1 MGLLGHVQG
10 QISCS
15 LELTP
20 LETGAA
26 HRQGTDPLQGAFH
39 GGGHGAGAEHVGAE
53 VGAVVDAR
61 QHQIRCFVHQFAQ
74 GQLHAIGRCAAAG
87 PGGHARCKQF
97 VRPFGA
103 QGGLQGQAVAGGGAF
118 LVGADHRDLVTPGG
132 RGRSQGADPLGE
144 DPVVIADQDPHGS
157 ADGWGEPK
165 RAGCL
170 QSGPF
175 RLCSVSAPVTLQQLT
190 DQLDALEQQA
200 SAEIAEA
207 ADAAAL
213 EQLRV
218 GLLGKKGRL
227 SGVLGAMGKLPGQE
241 RPVVGQRAN
250 VLKTQVQTLLSD
262 RLQAVQ
268 QAAMAERIA
277 RESIDVTAPPSGIP
291 MGHRHPLIT
300 TTEEIVDLFLG
311 LGYSVAEGPEVEK
324 DHYNFTALNIPEDH
338 PARDMQDTFYLG
350 ADLLMRT
357 HTSPVQIRHLEQNP
371 PPVRIVAPG
380 RVYRRDAV
388 DATHS
393 PVFHQVEVLAIDEGL
408 DFSHLRGTVMAFLKA
423 FFGDLPVRF
432 RASYFP
438 FTEPSAEV
446 DVQWRGRWLEVMG
459 CGMVDPAVLE
469 GLGLDP
475 ERYSGFAAGLGV
487 ERFCMVRHGIDD
499 IRRLYTS
506 DLRFLEQF

>member
-1 MGLLGHVQG
+1 M
-10 QISCS
+10 
-15 LELTP
+15 
-20 LETGAA
+20 
-26 HRQGTDPLQGAFH
+26 
-39 GGGHGAGAEHVGAE
+39 
-53 VGAVVDAR
+53 
-61 QHQIRCFVHQFAQ
+61 
-74 GQLHAIGRCAAAG
+74 
-87 PGGHARCKQF
+87 
-97 VRPFGA
+97 
-103 QGGLQGQAVAGGGAF
+103 
-118 LVGADHRDLVTPGG
+118 
-132 RGRSQGADPLGE
+132 
-144 DPVVIADQDPHGS
+144 S
-157 ADGWGEPK
+157 AT
-165 RAGCL
+165 
-170 QSGPF
+170 
-175 RLCSVSAPVTLQQLT
+175 VSLQQLT
-190 DQLDALEQQA
+190 DQLEALETEA
-200 SAEIAEA
+200 AAEIAAA
-207 ADAAAL
+207 ADADAL

-218 GLLGKKGRL
+218 SLLGKKGRL
-227 SGVLGAMGKLPGQE
+227 SGVLGAMGKLPGDE
-241 RPVVGQRAN
+241 RPLVGQRAN
-250 VLKTQVQTLLSD
+250 VLKTQVQALLSE
-262 RLQAVQ
+262 RLQAVKS
-268 QAAMAERIA
+268 AALDARLA
-277 RESIDVTAPPSGIP
+277 RETLDVTAAASGVP

-300 TTEEIVDLFLG
+300 TTEEIVDLFCG
-311 LGYSVAEGPEVEK
+311 LGYRMVEGPEVET
-324 DHYNFTALNIPEDH
+324 DHYNFTALNIPPDH
-338 PARDMQDTFYLG
+338 PARDMQDTFYLK
-350 ADLLMRT
+350 DNLLLRT
-357 HTSPVQIRHLEQNP
+357 HTSPVQIRQLEQTP

-475 ERYSGFAAGLGV
+475 ERFSGFAAGLGV

>member
-1 MGLLGHVQG
+1 M
-10 QISCS
+10 
-15 LELTP
+15 
-20 LETGAA
+20 
-26 HRQGTDPLQGAFH
+26 
-39 GGGHGAGAEHVGAE
+39 
-53 VGAVVDAR
+53 
-61 QHQIRCFVHQFAQ
+61 
-74 GQLHAIGRCAAAG
+74 
-87 PGGHARCKQF
+87 
-97 VRPFGA
+97 
-103 QGGLQGQAVAGGGAF
+103 
-118 LVGADHRDLVTPGG
+118 
-132 RGRSQGADPLGE
+132 
-144 DPVVIADQDPHGS
+144 
-157 ADGWGEPK
+157 
-165 RAGCL
+165 
-170 QSGPF
+170 
-175 RLCSVSAPVTLQQLT
+175 SAPVTLQQLT

-200 SAEIAEA
+200 AAEIAEA

-218 GLLGKKGRL
+218 GLLGKKGRI
-227 SGVLGAMGKLPGQE
+227 SGVLGAMGKLPGEE
-241 RPVVGQRAN
+241 RPLVGQRAN
-250 VLKTQVQTLLSD
+250 VLKTQVQSLLGE
-262 RLQAVQ
+262 RLQAVK

-277 RESIDVTAPPSGIP
+277 RESLDVTAPASGVP

-311 LGYSVAEGPEVEK
+311 LGYSVAEGPEVER

-350 ADLLMRT
+350 GDLMMRT
-357 HTSPVQIRHLEQNP
+357 HTSPVQIRHLEENP

>member
-1 MGLLGHVQG
+1 M
-10 QISCS
+10 
-15 LELTP
+15 
-20 LETGAA
+20 
-26 HRQGTDPLQGAFH
+26 
-39 GGGHGAGAEHVGAE
+39 
-53 VGAVVDAR
+53 
-61 QHQIRCFVHQFAQ
+61 
-74 GQLHAIGRCAAAG
+74 
-87 PGGHARCKQF
+87 
-97 VRPFGA
+97 
-103 QGGLQGQAVAGGGAF
+103 
-118 LVGADHRDLVTPGG
+118 
-132 RGRSQGADPLGE
+132 
-144 DPVVIADQDPHGS
+144 
-157 ADGWGEPK
+157 
-165 RAGCL
+165 
-170 QSGPF
+170 
-175 RLCSVSAPVTLQQLT
+175 SAPVTLQQLT

-200 SAEIAEA
+200 AAEIAEA

-218 GLLGKKGRL
+218 GLLGKKGRI
-227 SGVLGAMGKLPGQE
+227 SGVLGAMGKLPGEE
-241 RPVVGQRAN
+241 RPLVGQRAN
-250 VLKTQVQTLLSD
+250 VLKTQVQSLLGE
-262 RLQAVQ
+262 RLQAVK
-268 QAAMAERIA
+268 QAAMVERIA
-277 RESIDVTAPPSGIP
+277 RESLDVTAPASGVP

-311 LGYSVAEGPEVEK
+311 LGYSVAEGPEVER

-350 ADLLMRT
+350 GDLLMRT
-357 HTSPVQIRHLEQNP
+357 HTSPVQIRHLEENP

>member
-1 MGLLGHVQG
+1 MSAT
-10 QISCS
+10 IS
-15 LELTP
+15 
-20 LETGAA
+20 
-26 HRQGTDPLQGAFH
+26 
-39 GGGHGAGAEHVGAE
+39 
-53 VGAVVDAR
+53 
-61 QHQIRCFVHQFAQ
+61 
-74 GQLHAIGRCAAAG
+74 
-87 PGGHARCKQF
+87 
-97 VRPFGA
+97 
-103 QGGLQGQAVAGGGAF
+103 
-118 LVGADHRDLVTPGG
+118 
-132 RGRSQGADPLGE
+132 
-144 DPVVIADQDPHGS
+144 
-157 ADGWGEPK
+157 
-165 RAGCL
+165 
-170 QSGPF
+170 
-175 RLCSVSAPVTLQQLT
+175 LQQLT
-190 DQLDALEQQA
+190 DQLEALE
-200 SAEIAEA
+200 AEA
-207 ADAAAL
+207 AAVIAAASSAAEL
-213 EQLRV
+213 EQLRIS
-218 GLLGKKGRL
+218 LLGKKGRL
-227 SGVLGAMGKLPGQE
+227 SGVLGAMGTLPGNE

-250 VLKTQVQTLLSD
+250 VLKTQLLELLAQ
-262 RLQAVQ
+262 RLESVRT
-268 QAAMAERIA
+268 AALAEQLA
-277 RESIDVTAPPSGIP
+277 RETIDVSAPPRGTP

-300 TTEEIVDLFLG
+300 TTDDIVDLFCG
-311 LGYSVAEGPEVEK
+311 LGYRVAEGPEVET
-324 DHYNFTALNIPEDH
+324 DHYNFSALNIPEDH

-350 ADLLMRT
+350 GDRLLRT
-357 HTSPVQIRHLEQNP
+357 HTSPVQIRFLEENA

-446 DVQWRGRWLEVMG
+446 DVQWRGRWLGGMG

-475 ERYSGFAAGLGV
+475 ERWSGFAAGLGV

>member
-1 MGLLGHVQG
+1 M
-10 QISCS
+10 
-15 LELTP
+15 
-20 LETGAA
+20 
-26 HRQGTDPLQGAFH
+26 
-39 GGGHGAGAEHVGAE
+39 
-53 VGAVVDAR
+53 
-61 QHQIRCFVHQFAQ
+61 
-74 GQLHAIGRCAAAG
+74 
-87 PGGHARCKQF
+87 
-97 VRPFGA
+97 
-103 QGGLQGQAVAGGGAF
+103 
-118 LVGADHRDLVTPGG
+118 
-132 RGRSQGADPLGE
+132 
-144 DPVVIADQDPHGS
+144 
-157 ADGWGEPK
+157 
-165 RAGCL
+165 
-170 QSGPF
+170 
-175 RLCSVSAPVTLQQLT
+175 SAPVTLQQLT

-200 SAEIAEA
+200 AAEIAEA

-218 GLLGKKGRL
+218 GLMGKKGRI
-227 SGVLGAMGKLPGQE
+227 SGVLGAMGKLPGEE
-241 RPVVGQRAN
+241 RPLVGQRAN
-250 VLKTQVQTLLSD
+250 VLKTQVQSLLGE
-262 RLQAVQ
+262 RLQAVK

-277 RESIDVTAPPSGIP
+277 KESLDVTAPASGVP

-311 LGYSVAEGPEVEK
+311 LGYSVAEGPEVER

>member
-1 MGLLGHVQG
+1 M
-10 QISCS
+10 S
-15 LELTP
+15 
-20 LETGAA
+20 
-26 HRQGTDPLQGAFH
+26 
-39 GGGHGAGAEHVGAE
+39 
-53 VGAVVDAR
+53 
-61 QHQIRCFVHQFAQ
+61 
-74 GQLHAIGRCAAAG
+74 
-87 PGGHARCKQF
+87 
-97 VRPFGA
+97 
-103 QGGLQGQAVAGGGAF
+103 
-118 LVGADHRDLVTPGG
+118 
-132 RGRSQGADPLGE
+132 
-144 DPVVIADQDPHGS
+144 
-157 ADGWGEPK
+157 
-165 RAGCL
+165 
-170 QSGPF
+170 
-175 RLCSVSAPVTLQQLT
+175 LQQLT
-190 DQLDALEQQA
+190 DQLEALE
-200 SAEIAEA
+200 AEA
-207 ADAAAL
+207 AEAISAAADAEAL
-213 EQLRV
+213 EQLRI

-227 SGVLGAMGKLPGQE
+227 SGVLGAMGKLPGDE
-241 RPVVGQRAN
+241 RPLVGQRAN
-250 VLKTQVQTLLSD
+250 VLKSQVQALLSD
-262 RLQAVQ
+262 RLQAVK
-268 QAAMAERIA
+268 QAAMEARIA
-277 RESIDVTAPPSGIP
+277 AETLDVTAPAQGIP

-300 TTEEIVDLFLG
+300 TTEEIVDLFCG
-311 LGYSVAEGPEVEK
+311 LGYQVEEGPEVET
-324 DHYNFTALNIPEDH
+324 DHHNFTALNIPPDH
-338 PARDMQDTFYLG
+338 PARDMQDTFYLK
-350 ADLLMRT
+350 DNLLLRT
-357 HTSPVQIRHLEQNP
+357 HTSPVQIRHLESHA

>member
-1 MGLLGHVQG
+1 M
-10 QISCS
+10 
-15 LELTP
+15 
-20 LETGAA
+20 
-26 HRQGTDPLQGAFH
+26 
-39 GGGHGAGAEHVGAE
+39 
-53 VGAVVDAR
+53 
-61 QHQIRCFVHQFAQ
+61 
-74 GQLHAIGRCAAAG
+74 
-87 PGGHARCKQF
+87 
-97 VRPFGA
+97 
-103 QGGLQGQAVAGGGAF
+103 
-118 LVGADHRDLVTPGG
+118 
-132 RGRSQGADPLGE
+132 
-144 DPVVIADQDPHGS
+144 
-157 ADGWGEPK
+157 
-165 RAGCL
+165 
-170 QSGPF
+170 
-175 RLCSVSAPVTLQQLT
+175 SAPVTLQQLT

-200 SAEIAEA
+200 SVEIAEA
-207 ADAAAL
+207 VDAAAL

-218 GLLGKKGRL
+218 GLLGKKGRI
-227 SGVLGAMGKLPGQE
+227 SGVLGAMGKLPGDE

-250 VLKTQVQTLLSD
+250 VLKTQVKTLLSD

-268 QAAMAERIA
+268 QAALAERIA
-277 RESIDVTAPPSGIP
+277 SESIDVTAPPSGIP
-291 MGHRHPLIT
+291 LGHRHPLIT

-311 LGYSVAEGPEVEK
+311 LGYSVAEGPEVER

-350 ADLLMRT
+350 GDLLMRT

>member
-1 MGLLGHVQG
+1 M
-10 QISCS
+10 
-15 LELTP
+15 
-20 LETGAA
+20 
-26 HRQGTDPLQGAFH
+26 
-39 GGGHGAGAEHVGAE
+39 
-53 VGAVVDAR
+53 
-61 QHQIRCFVHQFAQ
+61 
-74 GQLHAIGRCAAAG
+74 
-87 PGGHARCKQF
+87 
-97 VRPFGA
+97 
-103 QGGLQGQAVAGGGAF
+103 
-118 LVGADHRDLVTPGG
+118 
-132 RGRSQGADPLGE
+132 
-144 DPVVIADQDPHGS
+144 S
-157 ADGWGEPK
+157 AT
-165 RAGCL
+165 
-170 QSGPF
+170 
-175 RLCSVSAPVTLQQLT
+175 VSLQQLT
-190 DQLDALEQQA
+190 DQLEALEREA
-200 SAEIAEA
+200 AAEIAAA

-213 EQLRV
+213 EHLRV
-218 GLLGKKGRL
+218 SLLGKKGRL
-227 SGVLGAMGKLPGQE
+227 SGVLGAMGKLPGDE

-250 VLKTQVQTLLSD
+250 VLKTQVQSLLSE
-262 RLQAVQ
+262 RLQAVKS
-268 QAAMAERIA
+268 AALDAKIA
-277 RESIDVTAPPSGIP
+277 RETLDVTAAPSGVP
-291 MGHRHPLIT
+291 AGHRHPLIT
-300 TTEEIVDLFLG
+300 TTEEIVDLFCG
-311 LGYSVAEGPEVEK
+311 LGYQVVEGPEVET
-324 DHYNFTALNIPEDH
+324 DHYNFTALNIPPDH
-338 PARDMQDTFYLG
+338 PARDMQDTFYLK
-350 ADLLMRT
+350 DNLLLRT
-357 HTSPVQIRHLEQNP
+357 HTSPVQIRQLEQNP

-380 RVYRRDAV
+380 RVYRRDTV

>member
-1 MGLLGHVQG
+1 M
-10 QISCS
+10 
-15 LELTP
+15 
-20 LETGAA
+20 
-26 HRQGTDPLQGAFH
+26 
-39 GGGHGAGAEHVGAE
+39 
-53 VGAVVDAR
+53 
-61 QHQIRCFVHQFAQ
+61 
-74 GQLHAIGRCAAAG
+74 
-87 PGGHARCKQF
+87 
-97 VRPFGA
+97 
-103 QGGLQGQAVAGGGAF
+103 
-118 LVGADHRDLVTPGG
+118 
-132 RGRSQGADPLGE
+132 
-144 DPVVIADQDPHGS
+144 
-157 ADGWGEPK
+157 
-165 RAGCL
+165 
-170 QSGPF
+170 
-175 RLCSVSAPVTLQQLT
+175 SAPVTLQQLT

-200 SAEIAEA
+200 TAEIA
-207 ADAAAL
+207 DALDATAL

-227 SGVLGAMGKLPGQE
+227 SGVLGAMGKLPGDE
-241 RPVVGQRAN
+241 RPLVGQRAN
-250 VLKTQVQTLLSD
+250 VLKTQVQNLLSE
-262 RLQAVQ
+262 RLLAVK

-277 RESIDVTAPPSGIP
+277 RESIDVTAPASGIP

-311 LGYSVAEGPEVEK
+311 LGYSVAEGPEVER

-338 PARDMQDTFYLG
+338 PARDMQDTFYLKG
-350 ADLLMRT
+350 DLLMRT
-357 HTSPVQIRHLEQNP
+357 HTSPVQIRHLERNP

-469 GLGLDP
+469 GLGLNP
-475 ERYSGFAAGLGV
+475 ERWSGFAAGLGV